1 MGCCVVMRMVRL
13 PEEDKVR
20 RREEGSSMIDD
31 IHDQEAA
38 GEDQDYCTW
47 EEVEEEE
54 EVLHTDDPVVMA
66 RIAWVGNAAVQTE
79 DNRDHHECFG
89 PSNHQPILDR
99 IAFGKSRLLR
109 VARRPLTKVVTMMM
123 TPFWRGRSG

>member
-31 IHDQEAA
+31 SHDQEAA

-47 EEVEEEE
+47 EEEE
-54 EVLHTDDPVVMA
+54 EVLHTDDPVVMV
-66 RIAWVGNAAVQTE
+66 RIEWVGNAAVQTE

-89 PSNHQPILDR
+89 PSNQPILDR

-123 TPFWRGRSG
+123 MTPFWMMRGRSG